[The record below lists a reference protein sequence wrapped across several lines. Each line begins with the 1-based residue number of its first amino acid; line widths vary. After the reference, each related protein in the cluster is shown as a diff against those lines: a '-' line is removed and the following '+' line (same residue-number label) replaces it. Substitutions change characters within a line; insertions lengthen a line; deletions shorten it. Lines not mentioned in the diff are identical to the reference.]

1 MSVKSRFATKI
12 ERGGYSTIIF
22 KEGDT
27 YVADDF
33 VGTTIKEGTNPAT
46 TIQAGI
52 DSLSMGNVFIKGE
65 TYANDA
71 ALTMKTK
78 VNLIGEGECT
88 KLYRATGD
96 IITGASVVQTTIAN
110 MALFGNRGGANHRG
124 IYFDS
129 NSERNTM
136 QNLQIEM
143 LDIGIEIG
151 GGYFNFITDMRMR
164 DITNKVIYLTGGN
177 DHYLTRI
184 QYDTDTGAYAQPT
197 GGGIYITNGDAVVL
211 TDSDLIHAGKGIVF
225 IPTTTTRSHKLQNS
239 FFDSCSGAGI
249 AFPNCAG
256 TVMDVH
262 FDEIWSATNNRGIL
276 IDGANQMDGIIF
288 NNVDLHNNVNEGARI
303 TSANLDHLVFNGGEF
318 AGNNQGAGTASNLE
332 ADFSGDVVMTN
343 LQFGR
348 FFGWGTTVFRHITIG
363 SNQTSARISNCF
375 LDTHW
380 SQDSIYSA
388 ITGVIG
394 DEIVKATSS
403 LVLSGG
409 SSDINIFH
417 AGMRCA
423 LLRYDILYTEASSA
437 DAGVALR
444 IGRYQ
449 DGVAWDDDYFDAVT
463 SEVSKNLGYVK
474 TIKNS
479 ELTNKEI
486 AKGDS
491 ITVGTAGGKTG
502 TGQVTIVLY
511 LVKLGI

>member
-1 MSVKSRFATKI
+1 MISSPFTTKK
-12 ERGGYSTIIF
+12 ERGGYSAIIF

-52 DSLSMGNVFIKGE
+52 DNLSMGTVLIKGE
-65 TYANDA
+65 TYTLDA
-71 ALTMKTK
+71 ALAMKTR
-78 VNLIGEGECT
+78 VNLIGEGEGT
-88 KLYRATGD
+88 ILYRATGD
-96 IITGASVVQTTIAN
+96 IITGASVDQTTIAN
-110 MALFGNRGGANHRG
+110 MYLLGNRGAANHRG
-124 IYFDS
+124 VFFDS
-129 NSERNTM
+129 NSTRNTIK
-136 QNLQIEM
+136 NLQIEN
-143 LDIGIEIG
+143 LDIGIELDG
-151 GGYFNFITDMRMR
+151 GFFNFISDMRMR
-164 DITNKVIYLTGGN
+164 NIANKVIYVVGGN

-184 QYDTDTGAYAQPT
+184 QYDTNKPAYAEPT

-211 TDSDLIHAGKGIVF
+211 TDSDLIHAGNGIVF
-225 IPTTTTRSHKLQNS
+225 APTTVTRSHKLQNS

-256 TVMDVH
+256 RVMDVH
-262 FDEIWSATNNRGIL
+262 FDEIWSATNDRGIL
-276 IDGANQMDGIIF
+276 IDGGNQMDGIIF
-288 NNVDLHNNVNEGARI
+288 NNVDVHNNVQEGARI
-303 TSANLDHLVFNGGEF
+303 TSANLDHIVFNGGEF
-318 AGNNQGAGTASNLE
+318 AGNNYGAGTASDLE
-332 ADFSGDVVMTN
+332 ADFSGDIIISN

-348 FFGWGTTVFRHITIG
+348 LFGWATTVFRHITIG
-363 SNQTSARISNCF
+363 SNQTSAQISNCF

-388 ITGVIG
+388 ITGIIG
-394 DEIVKATSS
+394 DEIVRATSS
-403 LVLSGG
+403 LDLSGNN
-409 SSDINIFH
+409 SDINVFH
-417 AGMRCA
+417 AGMKYA
-423 LLRYDILYTEASSA
+423 LIRYDILYTEASSA
-437 DAGVALR
+437 DAGVAVR

-449 DGVAWDDDYFDAVT
+449 DGIALDNDYFDVVT
-463 SEVSKNLGYVK
+463 SEANKNLGYVK

-502 TGQVTIVLY
+502 TGDVSIILY